1 MSMPK
6 REKKQKVRR
15 KTYLKRKCRK
25 LSHAP
30 VHRRIAEVGEES
42 QRKVREENARSND

>member
-1 MSMPK
+1 MSTLK

-15 KTYLKRKCRK
+15 KTYLKRKYRK

-30 VHRRIAEVGEES
+30 VWRRIVEKDWR
-42 QRKVREENARSND
+42 RKYSEQ